1 MTSLKKIFVGLF
13 VVAATAA
20 VVSCGS
26 KYNKI
31 KFEDPNK
38 GNTEVYG
45 PDSTQAPAEGAPAEA
60 K

>member
-38 GNTEVYG
+38 GNSEVYG
-45 PDSTQAPAEGAPAEA
+45 ADSTQAPVEA